1 MPGKLKGRI
10 GDAPLVGCGGYANE
24 YGAAAS
30 SGHGEAIM
38 KMTLAREVVHNM
50 EIGQKAQVKLS
61 ATPQHCCATRVK
73 AAW

>member
-38 KMTLAREVVHNM
+38 KMTLAREVVYSM
-50 EIGQKAQVKLS
+50 ENGQKAKVKFF
-61 ATPQHCCATRVK
+61 AKQQHCCATRVK
-73 AAW
+73 TA

>member
-24 YGAAAS
+24 HGAAAS

-38 KMTLAREVVHNM
+38 KMTLAREVVHSM
-50 EIGQKAQVKLS
+50 ENGQKAQVKLS
-61 ATPQHCCATRVK
+61 ANKQHGCATTVK
-73 AAW
+73 TA